1 MNSMRTY
8 LDYNASAPL
17 RPDARAAM
25 IAALDASGN
34 PSSVHAEGRKA
45 RAIIEAAREKV
56 AALVGAKPSE
66 VVFTS
71 GATEANAAVF
81 AERWDAMFVP
91 GIEHASVLAA
101 AAANGGRVIAI
112 ATHANGVAATEDLTE
127 RVLAGDGFGR
137 AMVALQLA
145 NNETGVI
152 QPVAATAA
160 FARAH
165 GLFLHCD
172 AVQAAGRIGI
182 DFAELGADTLSLSS
196 HKIGGPK
203 GAGALVIRD
212 GVSLPVFLP
221 GGGQERRRRGGT
233 ENVAAIAGFGAAAEL
248 AARDLERT
256 GQIEVLRDGLETA
269 VLELT
274 PEAIILGVDAPR
286 LANTSC
292 IAWPGKLAETLVIR
306 LDLAG
311 IAVSAGSACSSG
323 KVGQSHVLTA
333 LGLMPDIAGSAVRIS
348 LGPETRAGDCNA
360 FLDAWRAIRGARE
373 TSHHTFTAAGS
384 GGARHVSP
392 GVH

>member
-1 MNSMRTY
+1 MTAKRTY

-17 RPDARAAM
+17 RPEAREAM
-25 IAALDASGN
+25 IAALEAGGN

-45 RAIIEAAREKV
+45 RAIVDLAREQV
-56 AALVGAKPSE
+56 AALVGGKPSD

-71 GATEANAAVF
+71 GATEANASVF
-81 AERWDAMFVP
+81 AERWDTMFVP
-91 GIEHASVLAA
+91 GIEHASVLAPA
-101 AAANGGRVIAI
+101 AGNGGRMIDIPV
-112 ATHANGVAATEDLTE
+112 HANGVAAVEDIAK
-127 RVLAGDGFGR
+127 RVLRGDGLGR

-152 QPVAATAA
+152 QPVAETAA

-165 GLFLHCD
+165 DIFLHCD
-172 AVQAAGRIGI
+172 AVQGAGRITI
-182 DFAELGADTLSLSS
+182 DIAELGVDTLSLSS

-203 GAGALVIRD
+203 GAGALIIRD
-212 GVSLPVFLP
+212 GISLPVFIA

-248 AARDLERT
+248 AARDVARAT
-256 GQIEVLRDGLETA
+256 QIKVLRDVLETA

-274 PEAIILGVDAPR
+274 PEAIILGAEAPR

-323 KVGQSHVLTA
+323 KVGQSHVLA
-333 LGLMPDIAGSAVRIS
+333 AIGLMPEIAGSAIRIS
-348 LGPETRAGDCNA
+348 LGPETTARDCNA
-360 FLDAWRAIRGARE
+360 FLDAWRAVRGPRE
-373 TSHHTFTAAGS
+373 GLPQKFTAAGS
-384 GGARHVSP
+384 GGPLHVSS